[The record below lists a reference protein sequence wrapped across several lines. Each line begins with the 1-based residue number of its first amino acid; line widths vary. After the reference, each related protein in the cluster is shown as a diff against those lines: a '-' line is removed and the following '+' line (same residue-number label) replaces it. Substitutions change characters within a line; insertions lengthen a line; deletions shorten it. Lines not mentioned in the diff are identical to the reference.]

1 MDCSAITVG
10 ATVILPVEVE
20 GGLLYFGDC
29 KASMGAGEVTCSPE
43 VGTRIVAS
51 ATPVVRPASMHA
63 PRIATSTHLTTV
75 VSGISLADACRTAF
89 RELKL
94 WIEDEWRVDSD
105 DAAVIMG
112 IAADC
117 GVCQVSNVLH
127 TATCTLERALLPP
140 AS

>member
-1 MDCSAITVG
+1 
-10 ATVILPVEVE
+10 
-20 GGLLYFGDC
+20 
-29 KASMGAGEVTCSPE
+29 
-43 VGTRIVAS
+43 
-51 ATPVVRPASMHA
+51 MHA
-63 PRIATSTHLTTV
+63 PRIKSSTHLTTV
-75 VSGISLADACRTAF
+75 VSGISLADACRAAF

-94 WIEDEWRVDSD
+94 WIEDEWRVAAD

-140 AS
+140 TS